1 MHNITKTFFRLMFK
15 SAPILISFLLSAS
28 LVHAA
33 EPLVEPAWL
42 LANLDKPEMRIL
54 DLQSA
59 AGYRQAHLP
68 GAVNTGYAQWRVKDR
83 HGVPQMLPEKDYLE
97 TLIGQLGI
105 DNQTYVILTP
115 VGAGAG
121 DMAVATRIFWTFKAM
136 GHDKISI
143 LNGGLLEYSRI
154 PDSHFVREVDIP
166 PIKQFNSQV
175 RPGYFPDANEV
186 KGALERGV
194 TFVDSRSYG
203 EYIGQIGGRGER
215 AGTIPGSI
223 SLSYDRLMIEGSGR
237 FHELS
242 KIKEIY
248 QSSRVPL
255 QGEQISFCHTGHRTS
270 LSWFVS
276 HQLLGNKEARMY
288 DGSTIEWATSANL
301 PIEVLSE

>member
-1 MHNITKTFFRLMFK
+1 MHNIKKSLSQFMFK
-15 SAPILISFLLSAS
+15 SAPILISLLLSAS
-28 LVHAA
+28 LIHAA

-42 LANLDKPEMRIL
+42 MANLDKPEMRIL

-68 GAVNTGYAQWRVKDR
+68 GAVNTDYAQWRVKGR
-83 HGVPQMLPEKDYLE
+83 HGVPKMLPEKGYLE

-105 DNQTYVILTP
+105 DSQTYVILAP
-115 VGAGAG
+115 VGAGAS
-121 DMAVATRIFWTFKAM
+121 DMAVATRIYWTFKAM
-136 GHDKISI
+136 GHDKLSI

-154 PDSHFVREVDIP
+154 PGSRFVQEVYIP

-175 RPGYFPDANEV
+175 RPGYFPDVIEV
-186 KGALERGV
+186 KGALDRGV

-203 EYIGQIGGRGER
+203 EYIGQAGGRGER

-223 SLSYDRLMIEGSGR
+223 LLPYDRLVIEGSGR

-276 HQLLGNKEARMY
+276 HQLLGNKQARMY
-288 DGSTIEWATSANL
+288 DGSTIEWASSSSL
-301 PIEVLSE
+301 PIEILSK